1 MKQVYLTAA
10 FDTMVA
16 VDIAGSRRPPV
27 PLPSKALCLTP
38 PTPIRH
44 GACLF
49 LHPPS
54 TTSLSAL
61 HAVRSRRSSLFQ
73 TGGSLITQPLKPY
86 SAAHSPAQGPR
97 SISPRRAPPSPRT
110 YQGSEGHTQDLQL
123 YGWALLVFTIMY
135 FSFNFVMI
143 FGSKMLFPTQTG
155 YKVLDWILDDHY
167 YCYLI
172 PILGPVFVFIIFF
185 NWLGMKYFR
194 QNA

>member
-1 MKQVYLTAA
+1 MRRNIRPTNL
-10 FDTMVA
+10 DTSS
-16 VDIAGSRRPPV
+16 ILYSETTT
-27 PLPSKALCLTP
+27 S
-38 PTPIRH
+38 PTPQQ
-44 GACLF
+44 GALSHSPNTNSARSMP
-49 LHPPS
+49 LSSPPS

-135 FSFNFVMI
+135 FSFNFVYDI
-143 FGSKMLFPTQTG
+143 RQQNAVSNS
-155 YKVLDWILDDHY
+155 
-167 YCYLI
+167 
-172 PILGPVFVFIIFF
+172 
-185 NWLGMKYFR
+185 NWLQSTGLDPG
-194 QNA
+194 